1 VGAVIYL
8 VRHGQTEMNLAQLP
22 QGCRMDSPL
31 TALGEAQARVT
42 GEILKRLFAQSAV
55 PPVVSSP
62 MGRARA
68 TTAIILAT
76 LGLPPEA
83 YAVDDR
89 LRELDYGDWTGM
101 SRAEVLRTYPVQRAA
116 RERDPWNEAPANGES
131 YGDVAVRAAAWLRAH
146 EGDVI
151 AVAHGTLGRILRGVV
166 LGLDGVAIRALAEP
180 HDCVFRI
187 ADNNVECFGARES
200 PGG

>member
-1 VGAVIYL
+1 MAVAVIYL

-22 QGCRMDSPL
+22 QGCRADSPL
-31 TALGEAQARVT
+31 TPLGQAQARIT
-42 GEILKRLFAQSAV
+42 GGILKRLFAQAAV

-76 LGLPPEA
+76 LGLPPAA
-83 YAVDDR
+83 YGVDDR

-101 SRAEVLRTYPVQRAA
+101 SRAEVLRQFPAQRAA
-116 RERDPWNEAPANGES
+116 RERDPWNEAPINGEN
-131 YGDVAVRAAAWLRAH
+131 YADVAVRAADWLREQ
-146 EGDVI
+146 EGEVI
-151 AVAHGTLGRILRGVV
+151 AVAHGTFGRILRGVV
-166 LGLDGVAIRALAEP
+166 LGLGGEAIRALAEP

-187 ADNNVECFGARES
+187 AGGKVECFEAS
-200 PGG
+200 A